1 MLLQIPK
8 NSLDIYQQ
16 IQDMTSQFAREVV
29 RPKAEELDRD
39 AGFPIDIFK
48 QMAELGL
55 FGITAPEEY
64 GGAGV
69 DCYAYSIIMEEL
81 SKGYSSVADQ

>member
-8 NSLDIYQQ
+8 NTLDIYQQ
-16 IQDMTSQFAREVV
+16 IRDMTSEFAREVV
-29 RPKAEELDRD
+29 RPKGEKLDRD
-39 AGFPIDIFK
+39 AEFPVDIFR

-64 GGAGV
+64 GGAGAL
-69 DCYAYSIIMEEL
+69 DCSRPSPIR
-81 SKGYSSVADQ
+81 